1 MTVKIGIVAWY
12 SAAIIEAPWRIVAL
26 FSAAEPCDEALATIR
41 THITAFVQGRTNREA
56 RLIDQVQ

>member
-1 MTVKIGIVAWY
+1 MKIGIVAWY
-12 SAAIIEAPWRIVAL
+12 SAAIIDAPWRMVAL

-41 THITAFVQGRTNREA
+41 THITVQGRTNREA